1 MAFSIKG
8 RSLVCSRRRM
18 LASCVSL
25 GVSFG
30 AALTQASCSSP
41 NPREKRC
48 VSEDGEESV
57 LVDLDTP
64 CPPGTDVDVS

>member
-1 MAFSIKG
+1 
-8 RSLVCSRRRM
+8 M
-18 LASCVSL
+18 LASCMSL

-30 AALTQASCSSP
+30 AAMTQVSCSSP
-41 NPREKRC
+41 FSREKRC
-48 VSEDGEESV
+48 VSEDGGESV